1 MDIIGTIIYI
11 VLFIIFIGAAGII
24 IYVGQDYFNYKSDST
39 YRIRTA
45 INNTTDNNKKIVDT
59 TIDLTD
65 KINYSS
71 SNMSNIMLSLND
83 SVSNNNVKINT
94 IKDDNNSINS
104 NINSF
109 DVNLKRYFNFYDGDN
124 NIGTNSETDN
134 NNKIYNYLFSANDS
148 KKLELINSTTAIAG
162 MTINTTD
169 DINSFKICDGNN
181 ADNCIN
187 MKNNLGNFIISPSNV
202 NTSNIQ
208 FKSNGVDSIPA
219 LNIDLQNRVTYFNG
233 NITDSSMYVND
244 SGVYVKNPINIFN
257 VDNVTIAV
265 NAASEALDA
274 STNALTAK
282 NITLEQVLIASSTEL
297 DASGNSKYTTIEKN
311 TAKENASNAADNA
324 ELLSFKAYSAALK
337 ALEAATAEETIN
349 STSQSA
355 INARSSATAA
365 TTSASSARTHATEA
379 RTKFNTIP
387 STLSSV

>member
-11 VLFIIFIGAAGII
+11 VLFIIFVGAAGII

-39 YRIRTA
+39 YRISTA
-45 INNTTDNNKKIVDT
+45 INNTNDTNQKIVDT

-71 SNMSNIMLSLND
+71 SNMSNIMLSLKD

-94 IKDDNNSINS
+94 IKDDNNAINS
-104 NINSF
+104 NISSF
-109 DVNLKRYFNFYDGDN
+109 DANLKRYFNFYDGDN
-124 NIGTNSETDN
+124 NIGTVSETDN

-162 MTINTTD
+162 MTIKTTD
-169 DINSFKICDGNN
+169 DNNSFKICDGNN

-208 FKSNGVDSIPA
+208 FKSNNDNSIPA

-233 NITDSSMYVND
+233 NITESSMYVND
-244 SGVYVKNPINIFN
+244 SGVYVKNPINTLN

-282 NITLEQVLIASSTEL
+282 NITITEVNNAN
-297 DASGNSKYTTIEKN
+297 ASGVSEADKTAATIS
-311 TAKENASNAADNA
+311 AKIATDNA

-365 TTSASSARTHATEA
+365 TTSASSARTYAIEA

-387 STLSSV
+387 ST